1 MDKLILYKYSSDE
14 ESKIIE
20 WMLTL
25 RSTPHYQFDELVDTY
40 CKMEYINPDEFDRK
54 QLTTLYMDTMD
65 TLKDV
70 ISENSI
76 SYLSFNKV
84 YMIISDKTL
93 DLIKDKLKD
102 LDLLSVSIISLNIG
116 CEEISNL
123 PF

>member
-1 MDKLILYKYSSDE
+1 MEKLVLYKYSSDE

-25 RSTPHYQFDELVDTY
+25 RSTPHYLFSELVDTY
-40 CKMEYINPDEFDRK
+40 CWMKYINPDEFDRK
-54 QLTTLYMDTMD
+54 QLTTLYMD

-116 CEEISNL
+116 CEEINNL